1 MVRLLPKACK
11 QRCGVVLVLDQVGRR
26 AVVHTAVQRD
36 NARCHAVYRAEFQ
49 LPGQCIPKPRGETGT
64 HFPRGGHGV
73 GHCQNR
79 LRWDAADQRHVSQ
92 PGNQHRGLA
101 AARHGQQQHR
111 AVHSLH
117 RRPLLRVQRR
127 HMGRCKFGFVHGSSF
142 RQIVNIFRM
151 AACIVG
157 GRRPRRPAEVSGPCT
172 DVEIISY
179 FPSKSKTPPPN
190 GRGEGCSNHA
200 RFSAISLMTSPALYP
215 LSTVKLRVRQS

>member
-26 AVVHTAVQRD
+26 SVVHTAVQRD

-49 LPGQCIPKPRGETGT
+49 LPGQRIPKPRSEAGT

-79 LRWDAADQRHVSQ
+79 LRRDAADLCHVSQ
-92 PGNQHRGLA
+92 PGDQHRGLA

-111 AVHSLH
+111 AVYGLH

-127 HMGRCKFGFVHGSSF
+127 HMGGCKFRFVHGGSF

-157 GRRPRRPAEVSGPCT
+157 GGVLDALRRCPAPARMLKLYHISPVKAKLPRQTAGEK
-172 DVEIISY
+172 DVQI
-179 FPSKSKTPPPN
+179 T
-190 GRGEGCSNHA
+190 RG
-200 RFSAISLMTSPALYP
+200 SAQY
-215 LSTVKLRVRQS
+215 R